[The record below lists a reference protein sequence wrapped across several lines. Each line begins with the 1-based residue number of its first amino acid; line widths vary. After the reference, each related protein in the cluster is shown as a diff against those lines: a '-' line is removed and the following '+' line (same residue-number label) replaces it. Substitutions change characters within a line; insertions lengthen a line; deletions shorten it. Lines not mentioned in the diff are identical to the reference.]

1 MAALTPPWNHEAQ
14 SSLERIAR
22 DDPDEVVRL
31 QAEDVRW
38 YLMGE
43 RDLEEVSW

>member
-1 MAALTPPWNHEAQ
+1 MANVTPSWNVAAHEF
-14 SSLERIAR
+14 LERIAR

-31 QAEDVRW
+31 QAEDARW

-43 RDLEEVSW
+43 HELEEVSW